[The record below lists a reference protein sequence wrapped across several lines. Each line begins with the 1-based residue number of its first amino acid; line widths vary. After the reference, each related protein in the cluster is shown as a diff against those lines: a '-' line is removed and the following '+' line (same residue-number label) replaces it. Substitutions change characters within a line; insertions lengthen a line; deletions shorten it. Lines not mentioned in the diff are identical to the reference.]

1 MIGSVRRPICLSI
14 RFIKGLEELVFSSPS
29 RNTAAD
35 SAVVIDMPNYPSL
48 GIENL
53 YTPRAPMSEKGFLE
67 ELPPSS
73 AFNPGTLDSK
83 HKLEDFVC
91 NVHVAHG
98 VLQAC
103 PLILHL

>member
-1 MIGSVRRPICLSI
+1 
-14 RFIKGLEELVFSSPS
+14 
-29 RNTAAD
+29 
-35 SAVVIDMPNYPSL
+35 
-48 GIENL
+48 
-53 YTPRAPMSEKGFLE
+53 MSEKGFLE

-103 PLILHL
+103 PLILHLWENSGTSLFLFMQKE